1 MAEINYAKNIIDLLE
16 KQRQKGIS
24 KYGAVL
30 EDNTTLTSY
39 QRIEHFEEELMDA
52 LMYAQHLKVVMRASL
67 TANDFQRAAMRTA
80 SGMNYDNAGENGL
93 LLNGLMG
100 LNGES
105 GECIDIMK
113 KHIFQGHE
121 LDREHLIEELGDVA
135 WYLAVCCEGLGVSL
149 EEVMEKNIEK
159 LRARYPEGFD
169 KARSINRNREKTY
182 TLEEVIAELEKDC
195 TENEREDKEKAA
207 VSENAHRKT
216 YLEDFLEKY
225 PNAPMECEDNPEAC
239 CGAIYGS
246 GCSLE
251 CEKCWAQL
259 MPEEK

>member
-1 MAEINYAKNIIDLLE
+1 MAEINYAKNINDLLE

-52 LMYAQHLKVVMRASL
+52 LMYAQHLKVVMCASL

-80 SGMNYDNAGENGL
+80 SGLDKHSL
-93 LLNGLMG
+93 ILNGVMG
-100 LNGES
+100 LNGEA

-149 EEVMEKNIEK
+149 EEVMKRNIDK
-159 LRARYPEGFD
+159 LKARYPEGFD
-169 KARSINRNREKTY
+169 KARSINRQND
-182 TLEEVIAELEKDC
+182 ADC
-195 TENEREDKEKAA
+195 TEDEREDKEKAA
-207 VSENAHRKT
+207 GSEKVHKKT
-216 YLEDFLEKY
+216 YLEDFHEKY
-225 PNAPMECEDNPEAC
+225 PNAPMESEEEPNAC
-239 CGAIYGS
+239 RRNIYGDVPMS
-246 GCSLE
+246 CRME
-251 CEKCWAQL
+251 CRKCWAQL